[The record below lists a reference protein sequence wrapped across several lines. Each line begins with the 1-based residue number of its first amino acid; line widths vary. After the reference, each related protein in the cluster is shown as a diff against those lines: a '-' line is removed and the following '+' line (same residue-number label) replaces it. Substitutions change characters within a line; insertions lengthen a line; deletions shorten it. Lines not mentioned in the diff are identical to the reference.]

1 LTFELYPAIDLRE
14 GRCVRLEQGDFER
27 QTVYDADPVAVARGF
42 VDAGARWLHVV
53 DLDAARTGVAHDLAT
68 VGAIAEAV
76 RPVAVQ
82 AGGGVRSLSAAA
94 ALVAVGVQ
102 RVVVGTVAVENP
114 ALFEEMAAAH
124 RVAVGIDTRRRGGI
138 TEVAVR
144 GWGEGSGR
152 DLLEVLASVAGS
164 AVEAVIVTDIARDGL
179 LGGPDLEGLA
189 AVLEATSLPVIASG
203 GVASVAD
210 IKALADLSG
219 GKSHRTLSGVI
230 VGKAL
235 YERRFGLRE
244 AVAACAMSG

>member
-1 LTFELYPAIDLRE
+1 VTFEVYPAIDLRE
-14 GRCVRLEQGDFER
+14 GRCVRLEQGDFGR
-27 QTVYDADPVAVARGF
+27 QTIYDADPVAVARGF
-42 VDAGARWLHVV
+42 VAAGARWLHVV

-76 RPVAVQ
+76 SPVAVQ
-82 AGGGVRSLSAAA
+82 AGGGVRSLAAA
-94 ALVAVGVQ
+94 EALVDAGVQ

-114 ALFEEMAAAH
+114 ELFEELAAVH
-124 RVAVGIDTRRRGGI
+124 RVAVGIDTRSRGGI

-152 DLLEVLASVAGS
+152 DLLEVLASVAGT

-179 LGGPDLEGLA
+179 LNGPDLDGLA

-210 IKALADLSG
+210 IKALAGLSG
-219 GKSHRTLSGVI
+219 AKSRRNLSGVI

-235 YERRFGLRE
+235 YERRFGLSE